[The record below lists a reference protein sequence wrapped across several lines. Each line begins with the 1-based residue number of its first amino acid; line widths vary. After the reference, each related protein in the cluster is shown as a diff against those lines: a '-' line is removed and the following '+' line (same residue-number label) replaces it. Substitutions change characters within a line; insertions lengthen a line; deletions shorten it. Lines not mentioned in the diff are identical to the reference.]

1 MVSYFD
7 HATGQVPRPRV
18 VLVKKTDDAH
28 ENPTLQIDDSG
39 HLWAFCNSHGPAN
52 NSYIFRS
59 VAPYSIDEFEQI
71 VRTNFRTVSRG
82 SCRVRIFVSPHAV
95 HEWEAALESDDE
107 PDERVSSCSTAVTPG
122 YYQISNRRGDL

>member
-7 HATGQVPRPRV
+7 HATGQVPRPRI

-28 ENPTLQIDDSG
+28 ENPTLQIDEAG
-39 HLWAFCNSHGPAN
+39 YIWVFCNSHGPAN

-71 VRTNFRTVSRG
+71 ARTNFSYSQPWIV
-82 SCRVRIFVSPHAV
+82 
-95 HEWEAALESDDE
+95 
-107 PDERVSSCSTAVTPG
+107 PG
-122 YYQISNRRGDL
+122 KGFLFLHTRYENGRRRLCTG

>member
-7 HATGQVPRPRV
+7 HATEQVPRPRV

-39 HLWAFCNSHGPAN
+39 YLWVFCNSHGPAN

-59 VAPYSIDEFEQI
+59 VAPYSRLTI
-71 VRTNFRTVSRG
+71 
-82 SCRVRIFVSPHAV
+82 
-95 HEWEAALESDDE
+95 AASGAWL
-107 PDERVSSCSTAVTPG
+107 
-122 YYQISNRRGDL
+122 